1 MNETDHLTIAV
12 LTMGDYESTCQVFE
26 ESISDAFNKEGLG
39 HLQEDIQSEI
49 DDKKQKALS
58 SIDQANSDTY
68 FFVAKIDGT
77 VVGTISYGPCGEAI
91 QICAEHQLDHLGELG
106 SLYVVPTYQGQ
117 GIGSVLIKKMMI
129 FLKKEGIEQ
138 FCLDSGYK
146 RAQVR
151 WQRKFG
157 EPYKVVKDYWGP
169 DSVHMVW
176 LCNVSEYL
184 N

>member
-1 MNETDHLTIAV
+1 MNKTNHFTIAV
-12 LTMGDYESTCQVFE
+12 ITEADYESTCRVFE

-49 DDKKQKALS
+49 DHKKQKAFS
-58 SIDQANSDTY
+58 SLDLANSDTY
-68 FFVAKIDGT
+68 FLIAKMDET

-106 SLYVVPTYQGQ
+106 SLYVLPSYQDQ
-117 GIGSVLIKKMMI
+117 GIGSALIKELMI
-129 FLKKEGIEQ
+129 FLKEKGIEQ

-146 RAQVR
+146 RAQAR

-157 EPYKVVKDYWGP
+157 EPYKVVEDYWGP

-176 LCNVSEYL
+176 LCNVAFL
-184 N
+184 LA